1 MRNPSKLEAVS
12 AQFIKAALLGAR
24 EKTIR
29 TLEVKINHPNPHLGA
44 FFEDLL

>member
-29 TLEVKINHPNPHLGA
+29 TLEVKINHPNPPFGA
-44 FFEDLL
+44 LFKDRL